1 MVSEQQ
7 IENDSETSRARI
19 FPKSYARFIRIY
31 NFTFAHPIVNELHC
45 SPKEMALRDAITKAV
60 RDESISGFDFVRL
73 TKWEDVLNQIADKF
87 LRNGTRDLKS
97 IWLWESFREPIT
109 FKQPDD
115 PLQCLRDSLDSST
128 DYWFIATEDDSKY
141 WIAEATG
148 GAIIRVIEEMYGF
161 EYYVV
166 DRGMNWI
173 LCENHHSVF
182 IQSDQPNRNG
192 EQGADDQLPARL
204 ESEIS

>member
-1 MVSEQQ
+1 M
-7 IENDSETSRARI
+7 T
-19 FPKSYARFIRIY
+19 
-31 NFTFAHPIVNELHC
+31 
-45 SPKEMALRDAITKAV
+45 LRDAITKAV

-73 TKWEDVLNQIADKF
+73 TKWEDILNRIANRF

-97 IWLWESFREPIT
+97 IWLWEAFRDPIT
-109 FKQPDD
+109 SEQSDD
-115 PLQCLRDSLDSST
+115 PLQWLRNHLDSSA
-128 DYWFIATEDDSKY
+128 DYWFIATEEDGKY
-141 WIAEATG
+141 WIADATG

-182 IQSDQPNRNG
+182 IRSDQSNNNG
-192 EQGADDQLPARL
+192 EQVADDQLPARL
-204 ESEIS
+204 ESEIL